1 MPTSAPP
8 QAPPDWRDEFLAILQ
23 NPTKDPDGR
32 PTAPDELRER
42 GFIVSVPNLVSL
54 DLFQRACVEQD
65 RDDCATFRFRVERP
79 PVIGTIVAAFLREL
93 ESIRTTTVL
102 PASGPVAFSDADGRW
117 AEAIQAGWL
126 AEVWNDPRS
135 PRYAPMGNTGEEWLE
150 RFLTDLGDPRFVRPR
165 MRVVLLCEVAEPTGE
180 SSGDVFAAA
189 SVLARLPRRAG
200 IVISNLPLAD
210 SLTIRP
216 HGAEIVVP
224 TTGSGGDDSRE
235 RTAFRISALRS
246 DRPSVDDQLDVRR
259 HANALASFLL
269 LPQTTPLTVGIHGR
283 WGKGKSSFME
293 MIALALV
300 EQAQATTDAEN
311 PASGST
317 PFQELARTEQEAAAT
332 TSERDRKAAAKRAR
346 RLRAAIERRAF
357 ADVVTVRFNAW
368 RYEDSTQI
376 WAGLAATVTKRLEQ
390 ALPRRARYWTP
401 FAYALRRRKV
411 ELVAEIAV
419 PVVAAI
425 LAGGLLAVAGTHA
438 FLQWADDLSTNW
450 FVQALAAVVPIV
462 GGAALV
468 FWAVAARISR
478 ALRPVSQR
486 LLEYSRRP
494 DYSDRM
500 GYQHLVLDDLEF
512 VHRRLQRAHPGT
524 RVVIFIDDLDRCAPE
539 KVMEILQAVNL
550 ILGESNFFVF
560 LGIDTEMVERAIER
574 HYDEAGFHDLPAE
587 FASHYLR
594 KIVQLNFH
602 LPPATPEQRISFI
615 SQLFSEAARTDGAA
629 DASTNG
635 GVPPAAPAT
644 GGLEWDLGVLTP
656 VYTVQRVEVEDT
668 PHELAEL
675 KALQAFVEDNP
686 RELKR
691 LVNTHRLVKI
701 LLQRDGVEE
710 SEQRQR
716 KLVTWLVFCAH
727 WRRRIDDVVAHA
739 VACAECDNC
748 VGHVA
753 VLLDREDLARFAG
766 AGTQISKEDLTD
778 EDWLVQAAEISQL
791 VQNEPAATADPPSVG
806 VLTRSPGGSSGTA

>member
-1 MPTSAPP
+1 MTTSAPP
-8 QAPPDWRDEFLAILQ
+8 QAPTDWRDEFLAILQ

-32 PTAPDELRER
+32 PTPPDTLRR
-42 GFIVSVPNLVSL
+42 HGFVVSVPNLVSL
-54 DLFQRACVEQD
+54 DSFQRACLDQD

-79 PVIGTIVAAFLREL
+79 PILGTIVAAFLREL
-93 ESIRTTTVL
+93 ESIRTAGVL
-102 PASGPVAFSDADGRW
+102 PPTGPVAFTDPDGRW
-117 AEAIQAGWL
+117 AEAIEAGWL
-126 AEVWNDPRS
+126 AEVSNDPRS
-135 PRYAPMGNTGEEWLE
+135 PRSAPSGRTGDEWLR
-150 RFLTDLGDPRFVRPR
+150 RFLTDLGDDRFVRPR
-165 MRVVLLCEVAEPTGE
+165 MRVVLLCEVAEATGE
-180 SSGDVFAAA
+180 ASSDIFAAR
-189 SVLARLPRRAG
+189 SVLATLPRRAG
-200 IVISNLPLAD
+200 VVISNVPLA
-210 SLTIRP
+210 SNFTSPP
-216 HGAEIVVP
+216 HGAQIDVP
-224 TTGSGGDDSRE
+224 TDGPGDDESLS

-269 LPQTTPLTVGIHGR
+269 LAQTTPLTVGIHGP

-300 EQAQATTDAEN
+300 EQAPATTKAEN

-317 PFQELARTEQEAAAT
+317 PFQELARAEQEAASAQGD
-332 TSERDRKAAAKRAR
+332 RDREAAATRAR

-390 ALPRRARYWTP
+390 ALPRRARYLTP

-411 ELVAEIAV
+411 ELAAEIIV

-438 FLQWADDLSTNW
+438 FLRWADDLSTNW

-512 VHRRLQRAHPGT
+512 VHRRLQHAHPAT
-524 RVVIFIDDLDRCAPE
+524 RVVIFIDDLDRCAPD

-574 HYDEAGFHDLPAE
+574 HYDAAGFHDLPVE
-587 FASHYLR
+587 FASQYLR
-594 KIVQLNFH
+594 KIIQLNFH

-615 SQLFSEAARTDGAA
+615 SQLFSEAARADGTGDGSANG
-629 DASTNG
+629 DA
-635 GVPPAAPAT
+635 PPAAPAT
-644 GGLEWDLGVLTP
+644 GGLEWDLDVLTP
-656 VYTVQRVEVEDT
+656 VYSVQRVEVEDT
-668 PHELAEL
+668 PYELAEF
-675 KALQAFVEDNP
+675 KALQEFVEDNP

-701 LLQRDGVEE
+701 LLQREGVEE
-710 SEQRQR
+710 SEARQR
-716 KLVTWLVFCAH
+716 KLVKWLVFCAH
-727 WRRRIDDVVAHA
+727 WRTLIDDVVDHA
-739 VACAECDNC
+739 AACDECENC
-748 VGHVA
+748 IGHIA
-753 VLLDREDLARFAG
+753 VLLGREDLARFAG
-766 AGTQISKEDLTD
+766 AGTQISKADLGD
-778 EDWLVQAAEISQL
+778 EAWLVEAAAISQL
-791 VQNEPAATADPPSVG
+791 VQNKPAETA
-806 VLTRSPGGSSGTA
+806 A

>member
-1 MPTSAPP
+1 MTTIVPP
-8 QAPPDWRDEFLAILQ
+8 QAPTDWRDEFLAILQ

-32 PTAPDELRER
+32 PTPPRALRER
-42 GFIVSVPNLVSL
+42 GFVVSVPNLVSL
-54 DLFQRACVEQD
+54 DSFQRACLDQD
-65 RDDCATFRFRVERP
+65 RDDCATFRFRVEGP
-79 PVIGTIVAAFLREL
+79 PVIGTLIAAFLREL
-93 ESIRTTTVL
+93 EAVRTAGVL
-102 PASGPVAFSDADGRW
+102 PTTGPVAFSDSDGRW

-126 AEVWNDPRS
+126 AEVSNDPRS
-135 PRYAPMGNTGEEWLE
+135 PRNAPAGRTGEEWLE
-150 RFLTDLGDPRFVRPR
+150 RFLIELGEPRFVRPQ
-165 MRVVLLCEVAEPTGE
+165 MRVVLLCEVTEPTGE
-180 SSGDVFAAA
+180 SSSDVFAAA

-210 SLTIRP
+210 NLTTPP
-216 HGAEIVVP
+216 HGIQIVVP
-224 TTGSGGDDSRE
+224 TTGPAGDESQE

-293 MIALALV
+293 MIGLALV
-300 EQAQATTDAEN
+300 EQAHATTDAEN
-311 PASGST
+311 PASEST
-317 PFQELARTEQEAAAT
+317 PFHQLAQA
-332 TSERDRKAAAKRAR
+332 ERDAASAETGRGRKRASRRAR

-376 WAGLAATVTKRLEQ
+376 WAGLAAAVTERLEH

-401 FAYALRRRKV
+401 FAYALRRRKI

-419 PVVAAI
+419 PVIAAI

-462 GGAALV
+462 GGAALI

-478 ALRPVSQR
+478 ALLPVSQR
-486 LLEYSRRP
+486 LLEYGRRP

-500 GYQHLVLDDLEF
+500 GYQHLVLGDLEF
-512 VHRRLQRAHPGT
+512 VHRRLQRAHPRT

-587 FASHYLR
+587 FASQYLH

-615 SQLFSEAARTDGAA
+615 SQLFTEAARTGGAG

-635 GVPPAAPAT
+635 DVPPDSPVT
-644 GGLEWDLGVLTP
+644 GGLEWNLDALTP

-668 PHELAEL
+668 PQELAEF

-710 SEQRQR
+710 SEERQR
-716 KLVTWLVFCAH
+716 KLVTWLVFCAR
-727 WRRRIDDVVAHA
+727 WRRLIDDVAAHA
-739 VACAECDNC
+739 AACAECENC

-753 VLLDREDLARFAG
+753 VLLGREDLARFAG
-766 AGTQISKEDLTD
+766 AGTQISKADLGD
-778 EDWLVQAAEISQL
+778 EGWLVQAAAISQL
-791 VQNEPAATADPPSVG
+791 VQNEPAETPAVRSDPNRP
-806 VLTRSPGGSSGTA
+806 